1 MSIDGFNLAAIEDV
15 PLTAVHVPRDE
26 LGTEA
31 VHMLQQRLVRPD
43 ATVGALLL
51 YGKLV
56 IRESVRR
63 IRPGKSQLR
72 LKEMDCM
79 TETTAS
85 DSSGQGK
92 INVMFITRL
101 CTMSFPLFIAIIL
114 LITRQE

>member
-1 MSIDGFNLAAIEDV
+1 
-15 PLTAVHVPRDE
+15 E

-63 IRPGKSQLR
+63 IRPGKEPTPIKGDGLY
-72 LKEMDCM
+72 D
-79 TETTAS
+79 
-85 DSSGQGK
+85 
-92 INVMFITRL
+92 
-101 CTMSFPLFIAIIL
+101 
-114 LITRQE
+114 